1 MSECSEAPPTSLVM
15 DRSTAYSQIIFN
27 EVPKSYP
34 PNVPLKCIY
43 MVTAAIQPDRR
54 DWVGIFKVGWNTT
67 RDYYTFV
74 WANSSSDPQ
83 KENQEKP
90 HVLFD
95 AYYLPKEDG
104 EFYQFCYVDSA
115 GQVRGAS
122 TPFCFKNPEDLNLQY
137 SLENDLLVI
146 STQGQL
152 ENEKQDFYEDMEA
165 QKLTIEELK
174 ANLDEKLLEI
184 SLLRKSN
191 AELSEEV
198 SRLQQQQTDRE
209 KEQKVEQ
216 TLLKDDK
223 TLEVKKETETLV
235 TQEDHLRMKDMEKE
249 NKELQQTLS
258 TMKEKQEKAK
268 PKINHLK
275 NEREEL
281 KKKVKAQET
290 EIAQLNSQARE
301 LERERQQ
308 CNEKQVRLQDQ
319 IQLLQVDLQSSQKDS
334 VKLSGELR
342 ELRAQGKKITELQS
356 ENQLLHSS
364 LLEREQEKT
373 RLQES
378 NTQQLQEIQRFEEA
392 CSRAQRFQQELE
404 DVKKQMGR
412 QAVSLAE
419 KEQFIR
425 KLENQLMETRRGVQE
440 QVCMAGIAKSEKEEL
455 SHENQKLRGDI
466 QTLQRQLSDIETR
479 SVGSISL
486 QNSNPYSPSRLCP
499 SPVGSM
505 GSSLV
510 YGNPFQSDGT
520 TTDEERMCRY
530 CKEKFPGINMIE
542 LELHQQSHRMC
553 PFCSLI
559 CDSMEQD
566 EFENH
571 VYSHEE

>member
-1 MSECSEAPPTSLVM
+1 MTECNEAPPTSLVM

-43 MVTAAIQPDRR
+43 TVTAAIQPDRR

-104 EFYQFCYVDSA
+104 EFYQFCYVDGA

-146 STQGQL
+146 STQGQV
-152 ENEKQDFYEDMEA
+152 ENEKDDFYEDVEA
-165 QKLTIEELK
+165 QKLAIEELK

-216 TLLKDDK
+216 TLEQ
-223 TLEVKKETETLV
+223 LEVKKETETLV
-235 TQEDHLRMKDMEKE
+235 TKEDHLRMEDMQKE

-258 TMKEKQEKAK
+258 TMKEKHEKAK
-268 PKINHLK
+268 TKINQLN

-290 EIAQLNSQARE
+290 EIAQLNSKVRE
-301 LERERQQ
+301 LERERQL

-319 IQLLQVDLQSSQKDS
+319 IQLLQVDLQSSQKDI

-373 RLQES
+373 RLQETS
-378 NTQQLQEIQRFEEA
+378 TQQLQEIQRFEEA

-404 DVKKQMGR
+404 EVKKQMGR
-412 QAVSLAE
+412 QAVSLTE
-419 KEQFIR
+419 KDQFIK
-425 KLENQLMETRRGVQE
+425 KLESQLMETRRGVEE
-440 QVCMAGIAKSEKEEL
+440 QVCMVEIAQSEKEEL
-455 SHENQKLRGDI
+455 SHENQKLRGDV

-479 SVGSISL
+479 QSPGAISL

-505 GSSLV
+505 ASSLV
-510 YGNPFQSDGT
+510 YGNPFQSDGI
-520 TTDEERMCRY
+520 TTDEERVCRY
-530 CKEKFPGINMIE
+530 CKEKFPGINLIE
-542 LELHQQSHRMC
+542 LELHEQSHRMC
-553 PFCSLI
+553 PFCNLI
-559 CDSMEQD
+559 CDSMEQA

-571 VYSHEE
+571 VYTHEE